1 MGIYDN
7 GYIFGIKIYN
17 FDNDDY
23 ANTLFEEKY
32 EAIMSHQQMKE
43 AYLFYTE
50 LKDKNNVRFQ
60 FYTECASTLNGYN
73 NNKTFLMWHPMS
85 MNTFLEKFNV

>member
-32 EAIMSHQQMKE
+32 EEIMSHQQMKE

>member
-1 MGIYDN
+1 MGIYSS
-7 GYIFGIKIYN
+7 GRIFGLRIYHFDENGNSKI
-17 FDNDDY
+17 
-23 ANTLFEEKY
+23 LFEEKY
-32 EAIMSHQQMKE
+32 DKILTHDQIKE